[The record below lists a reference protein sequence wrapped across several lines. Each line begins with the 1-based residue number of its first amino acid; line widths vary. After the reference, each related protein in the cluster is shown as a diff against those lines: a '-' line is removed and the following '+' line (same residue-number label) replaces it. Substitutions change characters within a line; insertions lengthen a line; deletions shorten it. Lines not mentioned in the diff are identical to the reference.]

1 MLQKSVALNWVNKIA
16 GLIRHEVRLCDTTL
30 YTSNSW
36 AQDTCRLIK
45 SIHNCLTLQR
55 YTYSPCNYLFTWRTG
70 RWKFIK
76 HILHELEMLTNVL
89 KYLSSIDTYTQL
101 SVTTNLFTLK
111 HSFIW
116 KESSSTSELMSI
128 RVVLPSIKDKV
139 CSKLSSNPHAPNPL
153 QLTHCTPSIC
163 VVFDGKPELPQ
174 WRLLL

>member
-36 AQDTCRLIK
+36 AQDTCRLIN

-55 YTYSPCNYLFTWRTG
+55 YTYSPCNYLPGELADENSSNTSCMN
-70 RWKFIK
+70 WKC
-76 HILHELEMLTNVL
+76 LL

-116 KESSSTSELMSI
+116 KESSCTSELMSI
-128 RVVLPSIKDKV
+128 RVVLPSIKDKA

>member
-1 MLQKSVALNWVNKIA
+1 MPFCTCTLVPWIYRLSVAIKHCNSKLLDKFM
-16 GLIRHEVRLCDTTL
+16 EVGVKDYTL
-30 YTSNSW
+30 E
-36 AQDTCRLIK
+36 
-45 SIHNCLTLQR
+45 HNCLTLQR
-55 YTYSPCNYLFTWRTG
+55 YTYSPCNYLPGELADENSSNTSCMN
-70 RWKFIK
+70 WKC
-76 HILHELEMLTNVL
+76 LL

-116 KESSSTSELMSI
+116 KESSCTSELMSI